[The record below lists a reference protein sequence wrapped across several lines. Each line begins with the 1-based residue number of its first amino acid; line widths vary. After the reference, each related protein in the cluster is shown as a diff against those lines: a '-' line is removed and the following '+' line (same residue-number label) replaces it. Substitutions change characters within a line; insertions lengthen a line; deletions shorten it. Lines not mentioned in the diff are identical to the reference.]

1 MNLDTSP
8 ACDPLKLMH
17 VEHIRPHYC
26 VEVNPNLTLADVTA
40 PSFWRHT
47 NTDNIPVN
55 SLIEVIS
62 PTLDALLRVTT
73 SGKGLLTTR
82 VLRVW
87 EEKVAAAKA
96 GKITYLPAGPRK
108 GFRVQAENGEE
119 LAHGLTSRAEAE
131 AFLGGSAA

>member
-1 MNLDTSP
+1 MNLDKSP
-8 ACDPLKLMH
+8 ACDPLKLMPSD
-17 VEHIRPHYC
+17 HIRPHYS
-26 VEVNPNLTLADVTA
+26 VEVNPNLTLADVTV
-40 PSFWRHT
+40 PSFWRHI
-47 NTDNIPVN
+47 NMDNIPVH

-87 EEKVAAAKA
+87 EEKAAAAKA
-96 GKITYLPAGPRK
+96 GKITYLPAGAKR
-108 GFRVQAENGEE
+108 GFRVTGENGEE